1 VGSHILDSLRRHGID
16 TVLLLRSNSPTRF
29 LEPHLKDVEVRHGSV
44 SDLTSLMKATA
55 GVTHVI
61 HCAGRTKAVRPF
73 EFYEVNE
80 AGTRNV
86 VQAVNAQDP
95 AIQRLLH
102 ISSLAVSGPAT
113 PEKPVTEQA
122 PPNPIS
128 TYGKSKLAGE
138 LEVTKHCRVPFTI
151 LRPPAVYGPRDTG
164 FLSMFKAVKCHLLPR
179 PKRNQ
184 FLSLIYAKDLA
195 EAVVACL
202 ARKETAGEIYFV
214 ASPEQVTGRA
224 IAEEIAA
231 QMHRRTIPCPIPPP
245 VLWTVCLVQETISRL
260 TGKPSLLN
268 LQKFTEL
275 RACGWVCDGSKLQRD
290 IGFECKTR
298 LSQGI
303 PETLNWYTSQG
314 WL

>member
-1 VGSHILDSLRRHGID
+1 MGSHILDSLRRHGID
-16 TVLLLRSNSPTRF
+16 TVLLLRSNSPTAF
-29 LEPHLKDVEVRHGSV
+29 LEPHLKHVEVRRGSV
-44 SDLTSLMKATA
+44 TDSTSLMKAAA

-61 HCAGRTKAVRPF
+61 HCAGRTKAVRSSD
-73 EFYEVNE
+73 FYEVNE

-95 AIQRLLH
+95 PIQRLLH

-113 PEKPVTEQA
+113 PDKPATEQA
-122 PPNPIS
+122 LPNPIS

-138 LEVTKHCRVPFTI
+138 LEVTERCQVPFTI
-151 LRPPAVYGPRDTG
+151 LRPPAVYGLRDTG

-184 FLSLIYAKDLA
+184 FLSLVYAKDLA

-202 ARKETAGEIYFV
+202 DHAKTAGQIYFV
-214 ASPEQVTGRA
+214 ASTEQVTSRG
-224 IAEEIAA
+224 IADEIAA

-245 VLWTVCLVQETISRL
+245 VLWSVCLVQEVISRI
-260 TGKPSLLN
+260 TGKPGLLN

-298 LSQGI
+298 LRQGI